1 MNEALVKFEG
11 LPLEMNY
18 PDNVTAQLLRV
29 LRCSPERWEELLRCT
44 EKVQV
49 INGCY
54 RTLEERCKTLE
65 GQCELLMRLVRH
77 VCCSANINFSKIT
90 VDEVSDDSQVGLD
103 QPVTGLG
110 GDFVNTLPLPP
121 GKKIRLQHATRP
133 GWTPSE
139 IRIDMNLA
147 GGANNYLDFSFQFYL
162 GPGDGQLGKPI
173 GPNYSGNAFLNKDGS
188 QIRVPFPRYKNEP
201 IDVGSL
207 ERLAVVISNRSAATN
222 LDSVQVILAYDNN
235 RFYEMCK
242 TDACKPGC

>member
-18 PDNVTAQLLRV
+18 PDHVTAQLLRV

-44 EKVQV
+44 DKVNT
-49 INGCY
+49 ISTCY
-54 RTLEERCKTLE
+54 RTIEERCKQLE
-65 GQCELLMRLVRH
+65 GHCDLLMRLVRH
-77 VCCSANINFSKIT
+77 VCCTANVNFSKIT
-90 VDEVSDDSQVGLD
+90 IDEVSDDSQVALD
-103 QPVTGLG
+103 EPVPGLG
-110 GDFVNTLPLPP
+110 GDFVNNFPVPP
-121 GKKIRLQHATRP
+121 GKKIRLQHGTRP

-147 GGANNYLDFSFQFYL
+147 GGASNYLDFSVQLYL
-162 GPGDGQLGKPI
+162 GPGDTQLGKPI
-173 GPNYSGNAFLNKDGS
+173 GPNYSGNSFLNKDGS

-235 RFYEMCK
+235 RFYEMCRS
-242 TDACKPGC
+242 DACKPGC